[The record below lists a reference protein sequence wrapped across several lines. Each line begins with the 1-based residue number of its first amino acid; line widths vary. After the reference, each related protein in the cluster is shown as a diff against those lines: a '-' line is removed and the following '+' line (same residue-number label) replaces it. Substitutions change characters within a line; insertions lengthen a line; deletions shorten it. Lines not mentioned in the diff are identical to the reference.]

1 MKVEVPY
8 EDADINYDMKGP
20 RLSFP
25 HNPIPSSI
33 TGIPG
38 NYVEN
43 VTIEDIEIVYP
54 GRASK
59 GIAYIPTWRVESVP
73 ENINHYPEYS
83 MFGELP
89 SWAFYVRHTKGLK
102 MKNIKVSLK
111 DKDFRP
117 AFVFDDVH
125 DVELDKIDITP
136 KGDNQI
142 FFNK

>member
-1 MKVEVPY
+1 
-8 EDADINYDMKGP
+8 
-20 RLSFP
+20 
-25 HNPIPSSI
+25 
-33 TGIPG
+33 
-38 NYVEN
+38 
-43 VTIEDIEIVYP
+43 
-54 GRASK
+54 
-59 GIAYIPTWRVESVP
+59 
-73 ENINHYPEYS
+73 